1 MTLCELP
8 PAGVVA
14 LVSATGYSKGTEPER
29 FTTTPPPAMA
39 VTKLRNATCTCPFCG
54 GSGKLPHFSH
64 IQNGD
69 CFACGATGKLRDLNA
84 FIGDNSDLLLTVWVN
99 NGTFS
104 GAELRRR
111 TWKLSKCSVGSGSN
125 QTIGISKTWGRDS
138 FYRVIESVDEAREIW
153 RNAKRLG
160 IITELVD

>member
-1 MTLCELP
+1 MT
-8 PAGVVA
+8 
-14 LVSATGYSKGTEPER
+14 
-29 FTTTPPPAMA
+29 

-69 CFACGATGKLRDLNA
+69 CFACGATGKLRDINA
-84 FIGDNSDLLLTVWVN
+84 FVGDNSDLLLTVWVN
-99 NGTFS
+99 NGAFS

-111 TWKLSKCSVGSGSN
+111 TWKVSTCSVAPFVC
-125 QTIGISKTWGRDS
+125 KTWGRDS
-138 FYRVIESVDEAREIW
+138 FYRVIESADEAREIW

-160 IITELVD
+160 ILTELID

>member
-1 MTLCELP
+1 MTI
-8 PAGVVA
+8 
-14 LVSATGYSKGTEPER
+14 
-29 FTTTPPPAMA
+29 
-39 VTKLRNATCTCPFCG
+39 TKLRNATCTCPFCG

-69 CFACGATGKLRDLNA
+69 CFACGATGQLRDINA
-84 FIGDNSDLLLTVWVN
+84 FIGDNSDLMLTAYVN

-111 TWKLSKCSVGSGSN
+111 TWKTIEMSVAPYRGK
-125 QTIGISKTWGRDS
+125 QWGRDS
-138 FYRVIESVDEAREIW
+138 FFRVITDAEEAREIW

-160 IITELVD
+160 ILTELVT

>member
-1 MTLCELP
+1 MTI
-8 PAGVVA
+8 
-14 LVSATGYSKGTEPER
+14 
-29 FTTTPPPAMA
+29 
-39 VTKLRNATCTCPFCG
+39 TKLRNATFTCPFCG

-69 CFACGATGKLRDLNA
+69 CFACGATGRLRDINA
-84 FIGDNSDLLLTVWVN
+84 FIGDNSDLMLTVWVN

-111 TWKLSKCSVGSGSN
+111 TWKIIEMSVPPFRG
-125 QTIGISKTWGRDS
+125 KEWGRDS

-160 IITELVD
+160 VLTQLVT

>member
-1 MTLCELP
+1 MTT
-8 PAGVVA
+8 
-14 LVSATGYSKGTEPER
+14 ATAPL
-29 FTTTPPPAMA
+29 
-39 VTKLRNATCTCPFCG
+39 KLHNATVTCPFCG

-69 CFACGATGKLRDLNA
+69 CFACGATGKLRDINA
-84 FIGDNSDLLLTVWVN
+84 FIGNNSDLLLTVWVN

-111 TWKLSKCSVGSGSN
+111 TWKMSKCSVGSGAN
-125 QTIGISKTWGRDS
+125 QKTMLCREWGRDS
-138 FYRVIESVDEAREIW
+138 FYRVIDDANEAREIW
-153 RNAKRLG
+153 RNAKQLG

>member
-1 MTLCELP
+1 MTI
-8 PAGVVA
+8 
-14 LVSATGYSKGTEPER
+14 
-29 FTTTPPPAMA
+29 
-39 VTKLRNATCTCPFCG
+39 TKLRNATCTCPFCS

-69 CFACGATGKLRDLNA
+69 CFACGATGQLRDINA
-84 FIGDNSDLLLTVWVN
+84 FIGDNSDVMLTVWVN

-111 TWKLSKCSVGSGSN
+111 TWKYIKMSVAPYRG
-125 QTIGISKTWGRDS
+125 KLWGRDS
-138 FYRVIESVDEAREIW
+138 FYRVIESVEEAREIW

-160 IITELVD
+160 ILTELVT

>member
-1 MTLCELP
+1 MTT
-8 PAGVVA
+8 
-14 LVSATGYSKGTEPER
+14 ATAPRK
-29 FTTTPPPAMA
+29 
-39 VTKLRNATCTCPFCG
+39 VHNATVTCPFCG

-69 CFACGATGKLRDLNA
+69 CFACGATGKLRDINA
-84 FIGDNSDLLLTVWVN
+84 FIGNNSDLLLTVWVN

-111 TWKLSKCSVGSGSN
+111 TWKMSKCSVGSGAN
-125 QTIGISKTWGRDS
+125 QKTMLCREWGRDS
-138 FYRVIESVDEAREIW
+138 FYRVIDDVEESREIW
-153 RNAKRLG
+153 RNAKQLG

>member
-1 MTLCELP
+1 M
-8 PAGVVA
+8 VVA
-14 LVSATGYSKGTEPER
+14 QTVTDALLYEHRGRELRHSL
-29 FTTTPPPAMA
+29 PAMTA
-39 VTKLRNATCTCPFCG
+39 TKIHNATCTCPFCG

-69 CFACGATGKLRDLNA
+69 CFACGATGQLRDINA
-84 FIGDNSDLLLTVWVN
+84 FIGGNSDLLLTVWVN

-111 TWKLSKCSVGSGSN
+111 TWKMSECSIGSGAN
-125 QTIGISKTWGRDS
+125 QTVGLCKSWGRDS
-138 FYRVIESVDEAREIW
+138 FFRVIESAAEAREIW

-160 IITELVD
+160 IVTELVD